1 MREGVAE
8 GERRFKDG
16 PGWRRNL
23 GELKGDGCRRHDEE
37 GTRPAE
43 RGERRQKKG
52 RKEESPNRRGAVG
65 IADSVCVH
73 GVCLAT
79 LALSLCGS
87 RCHCLT
93 GGNAIILLIS
103 RNRRGCAGGQQE
115 ASSPPPGQFPPCTQ
129 RPGPKGWDKQ
139 RWPPAGSPSYGP
151 APGYLLLPRHAAGR
165 RHSHAGILWP
175 PRGLG
180 RNFAQGVPR
189 RVPLQ
194 IALQIALQVAVPQPP
209 PPDLGTI
216 AGALPADP

>member
-73 GVCLAT
+73 GVCLA
-79 LALSLCGS
+79 LSLCGS
-87 RCHCLT
+87 RR
-93 GGNAIILLIS
+93 A
-103 RNRRGCAGGQQE
+103 
-115 ASSPPPGQFPPCTQ
+115 
-129 RPGPKGWDKQ
+129 
-139 RWPPAGSPSYGP
+139 
-151 APGYLLLPRHAAGR
+151 
-165 RHSHAGILWP
+165 
-175 PRGLG
+175 
-180 RNFAQGVPR
+180 
-189 RVPLQ
+189 
-194 IALQIALQVAVPQPP
+194 
-209 PPDLGTI
+209 
-216 AGALPADP
+216 

>member
-1 MREGVAE
+1 MDWKDEAVREGVAE

-87 RCHCLT
+87 RCHCL
-93 GGNAIILLIS
+93 
-103 RNRRGCAGGQQE
+103 
-115 ASSPPPGQFPPCTQ
+115 
-129 RPGPKGWDKQ
+129 
-139 RWPPAGSPSYGP
+139 PAHEQH
-151 APGYLLLPRHAAGR
+151 PR
-165 RHSHAGILWP
+165 
-175 PRGLG
+175 
-180 RNFAQGVPR
+180 AQGG
-189 RVPLQ
+189 
-194 IALQIALQVAVPQPP
+194 
-209 PPDLGTI
+209 PDRW
-216 AGALPADP
+216 

>member
-73 GVCLAT
+73 GVCLA
-79 LALSLCGS
+79 LSLCGS

-93 GGNAIILLIS
+93 GGNAIILLLLS
-103 RNRRGCAGGQQE
+103 RNRRGRVRKEESQRQEEGGGRCDE
-115 ASSPPPGQFPPCTQ
+115 LDGRISQ
-129 RPGPKGWDKQ
+129 R
-139 RWPPAGSPSYGP
+139 
-151 APGYLLLPRHAAGR
+151 H
-165 RHSHAGILWP
+165 
-175 PRGLG
+175 
-180 RNFAQGVPR
+180 
-189 RVPLQ
+189 
-194 IALQIALQVAVPQPP
+194 
-209 PPDLGTI
+209 
-216 AGALPADP
+216 